1 MAEITLPVN
10 ATEADI
16 AKALSDFGISS
27 SRPAT
32 QSDIKGVIENK
43 MIWSL
48 GQHTNGKKNF
58 KGLLREQKL
67 QQIQEEYGFTADDVE
82 VRPSPTLEGVL
93 EYLIPESAAQK
104 ILDNAGGITHFYHHH
119 KGTYSGSTEERAK
132 MLYDLF
138 VSGSLLPTAYR
149 FNNGINIKGWSS
161 TADIRANGGNYL
173 FTYPSKSSSNG
184 SNSGNPTYNFDALK
198 LVRKLGFYSTSG
210 DNYGHLSAEN
220 LDVAEQLGSGAQ
232 IMFKKNLSWA
242 DLATLNVSPEVR
254 ARLIELLTAGNN
266 QTVGGVNLVEILS
279 KTD

>member
-1 MAEITLPVN
+1 
-10 ATEADI
+10 
-16 AKALSDFGISS
+16 
-27 SRPAT
+27 
-32 QSDIKGVIENK
+32 
-43 MIWSL
+43 
-48 GQHTNGKKNF
+48 
-58 KGLLREQKL
+58 
-67 QQIQEEYGFTADDVE
+67 
-82 VRPSPTLEGVL
+82 
-93 EYLIPESAAQK
+93 
-104 ILDNAGGITHFYHHH
+104 
-119 KGTYSGSTEERAK
+119 